1 MSANRKPIGED
12 PVNRV
17 APESVS
23 PEVAA
28 KIASWRP
35 REIDPDDAAAV
46 VVVLPV
52 VKSWVVAVQPNAPRA
67 AAKLLWAT
75 TRMVLWWQQQGGNL
89 DAVEMLTLR
98 HIQQFVVVVNADRSP
113 KWRHSVRSLLRRVAR
128 TVNPDQWPHLE
139 DCVNRA
145 EFEALAPEVAAK
157 IVSWVPR
164 NLGPEDDAVV
174 EIVLPDVRSWVAA
187 ANPSTPGTAG
197 KMLFATTLIAL
208 WWHQRFGNLDPAS
221 MLKLPNIEH
230 FVTVVNAG
238 RTHGWQHNA
247 RCELRRVAQTVN
259 PSQWPNR
266 DIGPESESLP
276 PEVAEMIATWM
287 PKSLSAQ
294 HAAELNVV
302 LPEVRAWVTAASPDT
317 SEAARNLLWATT
329 RIAIW
334 ALETVGSAD
343 SSILNPR
350 NVDVWATVVNS
361 HRSKGWRTCAR
372 SLLRR
377 VGRAANPQGW
387 PEVSPV
393 VGSQAVSSP
402 YTADEEAAFLLAAGL
417 PGAANRVGRLWA
429 AGASLG
435 AGMNGTEI
443 LAAQVSDVREV
454 AGDRLAVQVRGR
466 NERLVPIRA
475 CCTQT
480 VRRAISLASEQ
491 PPETAGR
498 FIFSDR
504 LADASK
510 IANQISIGDQFLHL
524 RRARS
529 TWVAAHLLAG
539 TPLPMLQKIA
549 GSLAA
554 STLDQL
560 CAALAVSIDAEQAV
574 MDGLRA

>member
-1 MSANRKPIGED
+1 MNRAEFEALPADVQK
-12 PVNRV
+12 
-17 APESVS
+17 
-23 PEVAA
+23 

-46 VVVLPV
+46 EVVLPV
-52 VKSWVVAVQPNAPRA
+52 VKAWVVAVQPNTPKA

-75 TRMVLWWQQQGGNL
+75 TRMALWWHQQGGNL
-89 DAVEMLTLR
+89 DAAEMLTLPN
-98 HIQQFVVVVNADRSP
+98 IQQFVVVVNADRSP
-113 KWRHSVRSLLRRVAR
+113 RWRHSVRSFLRRVAR
-128 TVNPDQWPHLE
+128 TANPDQWPRLE
-139 DCVNRA
+139 DCVNRP

-164 NLGPEDDAVV
+164 NLGSEDAAVV

-187 ANPSTPGTAG
+187 ANPSTPGTAE
-197 KMLFATTLIAL
+197 KMLFATTLMAL
-208 WWHQRFGNLDPAS
+208 WWHQRFGNLDPAA
-221 MLKLPNIEH
+221 MLTLPNIEH
-230 FVTVVNAG
+230 FVTVVNAE

-247 RCELRRVAQTVN
+247 RCKLRRVAQAVN

-266 DIGPESESLP
+266 DIGPEAESLP
-276 PEVAEMIATWM
+276 AEIAEMIATWM
-287 PKSLSAQ
+287 PKKLSVQ

-302 LPEVRAWVTAASPDT
+302 LPVARSWVVAASPPT
-317 SEAARNLLWATT
+317 PRIANRMLWATT
-329 RIAIW
+329 RMAIW

-350 NVDVWATVVNS
+350 NVDVWATGANA
-361 HRSKGWRTCAR
+361 HKSKGWRTTAR
-372 SLLRR
+372 ALLRR
-377 VGRAANPQGW
+377 VGRAANPQAW

-393 VGSQAVSSP
+393 VGSEAVSSP

-429 AGASLG
+429 AGAALG

-443 LAAQVSDVREV
+443 LAAQISDIREV
-454 AGDRLAVQVRGR
+454 AGNRLAVQVRGR
-466 NERLVPIRA
+466 KERLVPIRA

-480 VRRAISLASEQ
+480 VRQAISLASEQ
-491 PPETAGR
+491 QPETAGR

-504 LADASK
+504 PADASK

-539 TPLPMLQKIA
+539 TRLPTLRKIA
-549 GSLAA
+549 GPLAA
-554 STLDQL
+554 STLDEL
-560 CAALAVSIDAEQAV
+560 CAALAVNIDAEQAV